1 MHEADAQVS
10 PFSLPSK
17 VRPIDPGTCFGDLV
31 VIEPANPYIRNNGR
45 RAAASICRC
54 SCGTERRYRNNGL
67 RRGFWQS
74 CGCKQKINAAEG
86 RVTHGHARGGKR
98 SPELTAWRMMLRR
111 CNDPKNKDYHN
122 YGGRGIKVCP
132 EWLNSFEAFFAH
144 IGLKPDPSYSI
155 DRIDVN
161 GHYEPGNVRWADK
174 WTQANNKRRNAA

>member
-1 MHEADAQVS
+1 
-10 PFSLPSK
+10 
-17 VRPIDPGTCFGDLV
+17 
-31 VIEPANPYIRNNGR
+31 
-45 RAAASICRC
+45 
-54 SCGTERRYRNNGL
+54 
-67 RRGFWQS
+67 
-74 CGCKQKINAAEG
+74 
-86 RVTHGHARGGKR
+86 
-98 SPELTAWRMMLRR
+98 MLRR